1 LIAKDFPLPRQQE
14 AKNGQCAASNERCAT
29 RNDIHIFWEQACGEA
44 LDKPLKPLIRN
55 NFSISQQRLANVV
68 KTGATEAFQLAA
80 RSKSRRAWHLTQDIH
95 TFWEQA
101 CGQALDKKP
110 KPLIAKEKP
119 RQTQTRAVFWRTW
132 PSTAKPRPDWPSG
145 VISTLF
151 GCKPV
156 EKPWTSHSSH

>member
-14 AKNGQCAASNERCAT
+14 AKNGQSAASNKRCTT

-55 NFSISQQRLANVV
+55 NFSISQQRLANFV
-68 KTGATEAFQLAA
+68 KTCAIEAFQLAA
-80 RSKSRRAWHLTQDIH
+80 RSKSRLACRFTQDIH

-101 CGQALDKKP
+101 CGQALDKTP
-110 KPLIAKEKP
+110 KPLITKEKP
-119 RQTQTRAVFWRTW
+119 RQTQTRAVFWRIW
-132 PSTAKPRPDWPSG
+132 PSAAKPRPDWPSG

-156 EKPWTSHSSH
+156 EKPWTSHSSP